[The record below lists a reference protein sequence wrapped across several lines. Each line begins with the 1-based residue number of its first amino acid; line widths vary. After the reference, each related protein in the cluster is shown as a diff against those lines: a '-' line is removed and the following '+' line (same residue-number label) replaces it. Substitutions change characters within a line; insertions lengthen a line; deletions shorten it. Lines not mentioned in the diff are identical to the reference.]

1 MILKLENTTTHQEY
15 EYNVVDT
22 NNGEKLYFQFDI
34 NTLELVDGE
43 YNLTLYDGDNVVC
56 TDLLRIGDFNP
67 NTLQYKSGDNTY
79 IAIQLDAKIG
89 GKSQQI
95 STITSTIY
103 PDDGFDG
110 MDSVN
115 IDAQPVFDN
124 GYNQGRQDGYNDGKE
139 QGIEEQKSKLIDLT
153 VTENGTYEKEDGYS
167 KVIVDVPDLNGS
179 YDDGYS
185 QGFENGKQ
193 SGYDEGY
200 LVGKENGYTE
210 GVEIGKEIGINQ
222 SGEIIAQNAEV
233 LNVTRNGTYYTKYSD
248 NIPPIEITGD
258 NDFTEFAEI
267 DGAIYNTNIYATPT
281 TRVELWYNNEKFGK
295 ASYDN
300 YVIGTQPGQYN
311 STNNFK
317 IFYQNY
323 YEKFTAEINGRQID
337 FVFSYKGWHHI
348 VMSFADGFYLNGEK
362 IGNFMKNIKENE
374 TSSLPLYINGDYNLR
389 GATSNT
395 YGMIK
400 INDDV
405 IIPTPEGFLNTST
418 DEYLEVLKNGYYT
431 YRNPKEE
438 ILKNFIK
445 EVRVETKINVFEN
458 KICLAYSNFN
468 VVPDSLDFS
477 GQPVSLEHFFYNCL
491 NLQELPYIDTSA
503 VRNYN
508 SWISNTN
515 GFLGTIPFPIYIN
528 SDSVEYM
535 FSHTSIKELP
545 FFDTSSVKNFHSFCG
560 NNRNITTIPPY
571 DTSKATDV
579 TYFLENCTGLI
590 SLPAFD
596 FGSLNG
602 DLNYLVG
609 FGSDLTNLTEI
620 GGFLNLKVNSNS
632 NYSFKKLPN
641 LSYQSCINVLNGLY
655 DFRGNGDETTTKTL
669 KVHQNFLDAVGDE
682 ISIGT
687 NKGWVITT

>member
-1 MILKLENTTTHQEY
+1 
-15 EYNVVDT
+15 VVDT
-22 NNGEKLYFQFDI
+22 NNGEKLYFRFDI

-89 GKSQQI
+89 NKSAEISDI
-95 STITSTIY
+95 STTIY

-110 MDSVN
+110 MGSVN

-124 GYNQGRQDGYNDGKE
+124 GYNQGRQDGFVDGKE

-167 KVIVDVPDLNGS
+167 KVIVDVPDLNGN
-179 YDDGYS
+179 YDD
-185 QGFENGKQ
+185 
-193 SGYDEGY
+193 
-200 LVGKENGYTE
+200 GYTE

-233 LNVTRNGTYYTKYSD
+233 LNVTKNGTYYTKYSD
-248 NIPPIEITGD
+248 NKPPLEITGD

-281 TRVELWYNNEKFGK
+281 TRVELWYNNEKFEK

-300 YVIGTQPGQYN
+300 YVIGTQPGQFD

-362 IGNFMKNIKENE
+362 IGNFIKNIKENE
-374 TSSLPLYINGDYNLR
+374 TSTFPLYINGDYNLK

-400 INDDV
+400 INDT
-405 IIPTPEGFLNTST
+405 IIVPTAEGFLNTST
-418 DEYLEVLKNGYYT
+418 NEYLEVLKNGYYI

-438 ILKNFIK
+438 ILNNYIK

-458 KICLAYSNFN
+458 KIRLAYSNFN
-468 VVPDSLDFS
+468 VVPESFDFS
-477 GQPVSLEHFFYNCL
+477 GQPVSLERFFSNCL

-503 VRNYN
+503 VQNYN

-515 GFLGTIPFPIYIN
+515 GLLGTIPFPIYIN
-528 SDSVEYM
+528 GSSVEYM

-545 FFDTSSVKNFHSFCG
+545 FFDTSNVKTFNSFCA

-590 SLPAFD
+590 SIPAFD
-596 FGSLNG
+596 FGSLNS

-609 FGSDLTNLTEI
+609 FGSELTNLTEI

-669 KVHQNFLDAVGDE
+669 KVHKNFLDAVGDE

-687 NKGWVITT
+687 TKGWVITT